1 MRGIPSNPVT
11 CLKCGTKKG
20 APKDQLCHACR
31 MTGRPNPNKKFF
43 WNSEWD
49 ARLRSAYTNSRNRK
63 ELSLNLDYL
72 QKLSGFTRVAILARA
87 AESGFSAHKRRWT
100 AEDLDLLREQLG
112 KQSKSAIA
120 RKLRRSYWSVKAQV
134 SKLGLSA
141 RLTEGYS
148 ERDLIEVLGVGS
160 RTIQQWIARGWLV
173 PRNGR
178 VSEQAVARFL
188 RAHPEQYN
196 LRRVDEAW
204 FKGLL
209 FPVFGREFEKRIEL

>member
-11 CLKCGTKKG
+11 CRRCDRKLG

-31 MTGRPNPNKKFF
+31 ITSRLNPNKKFF
-43 WNSEWD
+43 WNTELD
-49 ARLRSAYTNSRNRK
+49 ARLRSVYVNARNRE
-63 ELSLNLDYL
+63 ELTTNLNYL
-72 QKLSGFTRVAILARA
+72 QKLSGFTRVSILSRA
-87 AESGFSAHKRRWT
+87 AELGLSAPRRRWK
-100 AEDLDLLREQLG
+100 AEEIDLLQEELG

-120 RKLRRSYWSVKAQV
+120 RKIGRSYWAVKAQV
-134 SKLGLSA
+134 SKLQLSA

-148 ERDLIEVLGVGS
+148 EQDLIKVLGVG
-160 RTIQQWIARGWLV
+160 RKTIQQWIARGWLL

-178 VSEQAVARFL
+178 VPERTIARFL

-209 FPVFGREFEKRIEL
+209 FPVFGREFGRRMDL